1 MIPPSSRAGWRRL
14 KKDAANIIPIEKPKK
29 ESNVELE
36 KSDLERI
43 TVAPNRLQWNTL
55 SLQEKHLTELQEAF
69 LALIESF
76 QQVDKAFLKV

>member
-1 MIPPSSRAGWRRL
+1 MNRAPIINPKLTTMIPPSSRAGWRRL

-43 TVAPNRLQWNTL
+43 TVAPNRLQ
-55 SLQEKHLTELQEAF
+55 
-69 LALIESF
+69 
-76 QQVDKAFLKV
+76 

>member
-43 TVAPNRLQWNTL
+43 TVAPNRLQ
-55 SLQEKHLTELQEAF
+55 
-69 LALIESF
+69 
-76 QQVDKAFLKV
+76 